1 MKKFDTKK
9 YPIYASFLNQLA
21 KDLTKFYYAKLDK
34 PFKITNKM
42 KGKGYAPVTTSDK
55 AFEKFIRS
63 KISKKF
69 PNHQIIGE
77 EYGHKNTKSEF
88 SWVIDPIDGT
98 RSYVV
103 GNPSWSNLIS
113 LNYNGEPVLGL
124 ANFPKMKKYYLNL
137 NKNSAYVFENNKK
150 RKLKINTKL
159 NFTNAKLAAAFHHH
173 LSLKQQLKIKKFIKR
188 MQFPCFDAL
197 TYCQL
202 AEGRIEIVAQCAN
215 KIWDIHPLIPII
227 RAAGAIITT
236 WDNKN
241 PVLGGNIL
249 VSNNKQN
256 HQIIGEEYG
265 HKNTKSEFS
274 WVIDPID
281 GTRSYVVGNPSW
293 SNLISLNYNGEPI
306 LGLANFPKMRKYY
319 LNVNKNSAFV
329 FENKKKKKT

>member
-42 KGKGYAPVTTSDK
+42 KGKGYDPVTTSDK

-113 LNYNGEPVLGL
+113 LNYNGEPILGL
-124 ANFPKMKKYYLNL
+124 ANFPKIRKYYLNV

-150 RKLKINTKL
+150 RKLKVNSKL
-159 NFTNAKLAAAFHHH
+159 NFTNAKLAAAFHNQ
-173 LSLKQQLKIKKFIKR
+173 LTLKQQSKIQKFIKR

-202 AEGRIEIVAQCAN
+202 AEGRLEMVAQCAN
-215 KIWDIHPLIPII
+215 KIWDIHPIMPIV
-227 RAAGAIITT
+227 RASGAIVTT
-236 WDNKN
+236 WGNKN
-241 PVLGGNIL
+241 PVVGGNII
-249 VSNNKQN
+249 VSNNKAN
-256 HQIIGEEYG
+256 H
-265 HKNTKSEFS
+265 KK
-274 WVIDPID
+274 
-281 GTRSYVVGNPSW
+281 
-293 SNLISLNYNGEPI
+293 I
-306 LGLANFPKMRKYY
+306 LKLLKPLA
-319 LNVNKNSAFV
+319 
-329 FENKKKKKT
+329 

>member
-42 KGKGYAPVTTSDK
+42 KGKGYDPVTTSDK

-113 LNYNGEPVLGL
+113 LNYNGEPILGL
-124 ANFPKMKKYYLNL
+124 ANFPKMKKYYLNV
-137 NKNSAYVFENNKK
+137 NKNTAYVFENNKK
-150 RKLKINTKL
+150 RKLKVNSKL
-159 NFTNAKLAAAFHHH
+159 NFANAKLAAAFHNQ
-173 LSLKQQLKIKKFIKR
+173 LTLKQQSKIQKFIKR

-202 AEGRIEIVAQCAN
+202 AEGRLEMVAQCAN
-215 KIWDIHPLIPII
+215 KIWDIHPIMPIV
-227 RAAGAIITT
+227 RASGAIVTT
-236 WDNKN
+236 WGNKN
-241 PVLGGNIL
+241 PVVGGNII
-249 VSNNKQN
+249 VSNNKAN
-256 HQIIGEEYG
+256 HKQIL
-265 HKNTKSEFS
+265 KLLK
-274 WVIDPID
+274 P
-281 GTRSYVVGNPSW
+281 
-293 SNLISLNYNGEPI
+293 
-306 LGLANFPKMRKYY
+306 LA
-319 LNVNKNSAFV
+319 
-329 FENKKKKKT
+329 E

>member
-1 MKKFDTKK
+1 MKNFETKK

-21 KDLTKFYYAKLDK
+21 KELTQFYYAKLDK
-34 PFKITNKM
+34 PFKITNKI
-42 KGKGYAPVTTSDK
+42 KGKGYDPVTTSDK

-77 EYGHKNTKSEF
+77 EYGHKNTNSEF
-88 SWVIDPIDGT
+88 SWIIDPIDGT

-103 GNPSWSNLIS
+103 GNPTWSNLIS
-113 LNYNGEPVLGL
+113 LNYNGEPILGL
-124 ANFPKMKKYYLNL
+124 ANFPKIRKYYLNI
-137 NKNSAYVFENNKK
+137 NNNSAYVFENNKK
-150 RKLKINTKL
+150 KKLKINSKL
-159 NFTNAKLAAAFHHH
+159 NFSKSKLAAAFHHH
-173 LSLKQQLKIKKFIKR
+173 LSLKQQLKITKFIKR

-215 KIWDIHPLIPII
+215 KIWDIHPLIPIV
-227 RAAGAIITT
+227 RAAGGIITT

-256 HQIIGEEYG
+256 HQ
-265 HKNTKSEFS
+265 KVLKLLKP
-274 WVIDPID
+274 V
-281 GTRSYVVGNPSW
+281 
-293 SNLISLNYNGEPI
+293 
-306 LGLANFPKMRKYY
+306 AK
-319 LNVNKNSAFV
+319 
-329 FENKKKKKT
+329 

>member
-9 YPIYASFLNQLA
+9 YPIFASFLNQLA

-42 KGKGYAPVTTSDK
+42 KGKGYDPVTTSDK

-113 LNYNGEPVLGL
+113 LNYNGEPILGL
-124 ANFPKMKKYYLNL
+124 ANFPKMRKYYLNV

-150 RKLKINTKL
+150 RKLKVNSKL
-159 NFTNAKLAAAFHHH
+159 NFTNAKLAAAFHNQ
-173 LSLKQQLKIKKFIKR
+173 LTLKQQSKIQKFIKR

-202 AEGRIEIVAQCAN
+202 AEGRLEMVAQCAN
-215 KIWDIHPLIPII
+215 KIWDIHPIMPIV
-227 RAAGAIITT
+227 RAAGAIVTT
-236 WDNKN
+236 WGNKN
-241 PVLGGNIL
+241 PVVGGNII
-249 VSNNKQN
+249 VSNNKAN
-256 HQIIGEEYG
+256 H
-265 HKNTKSEFS
+265 KK
-274 WVIDPID
+274 
-281 GTRSYVVGNPSW
+281 
-293 SNLISLNYNGEPI
+293 I
-306 LGLANFPKMRKYY
+306 LKLLKPLA
-319 LNVNKNSAFV
+319 
-329 FENKKKKKT
+329 E

>member
-42 KGKGYAPVTTSDK
+42 KGKGYDPVTTSDK

-113 LNYNGEPVLGL
+113 LNYNGEPILGL
-124 ANFPKMKKYYLNL
+124 ANFPKMKKILFKL

-150 RKLKINTKL
+150 RKLKVNSKL
-159 NFTNAKLAAAFHHH
+159 NFTNAKLAAAFHNQ
-173 LSLKQQLKIKKFIKR
+173 LTLKQQSKIQKFIKR

-202 AEGRIEIVAQCAN
+202 AEGRLEMVAQCAN
-215 KIWDIHPLIPII
+215 KIWDIHPIIPIV
-227 RAAGAIITT
+227 RAAGAIVTT
-236 WDNKN
+236 WGNKN
-241 PVLGGNIL
+241 PVVGGNII
-249 VSNNKQN
+249 VSNNKAN
-256 HQIIGEEYG
+256 H
-265 HKNTKSEFS
+265 KK
-274 WVIDPID
+274 
-281 GTRSYVVGNPSW
+281 
-293 SNLISLNYNGEPI
+293 I
-306 LGLANFPKMRKYY
+306 LKLLKPLA
-319 LNVNKNSAFV
+319 
-329 FENKKKKKT
+329 E